1 MLFPPAALLLDFGGV
16 LVESP
21 RPQPAAPPALVQ
33 RLHALTGHAVPVD
46 TIVRDITDGARRYSR
61 WRDDTSRE
69 QGPLEP
75 THDQVW
81 DEFITPGWPEAAR
94 EAVRAQAVS
103 LSHTWAWRDNWTV
116 RDGIA
121 DALRAAA
128 AGGVPMVVVSNAISG
143 AAHRDF
149 LARVGLGALFAA
161 ELYSDE
167 VGVRKPNPELARRAA
182 HAAGVPIGTC
192 WFVGDMVDRDIACA
206 RRAGAGAAILMR
218 SSRTTRAVPTSGVE
232 PDVVIDDGYGL
243 LDLLRQAGQPSHP
256 QR

>member
-21 RPQPAAPPALVQ
+21 QPQPAAPPALVQ
-33 RLHALTGHAVPVD
+33 RLHELTGHAVPVD
-46 TIVRDITDGARRYSR
+46 MIVRDITDGARRYSR
-61 WRDDTSRE
+61 WRDDTSQE
-69 QGPLEP
+69 QGPAEV
-75 THDQVW
+75 THDRVW
-81 DEFITPGWPEAAR
+81 DDFITIGWPEAAQK
-94 EAVRAQAVS
+94 AVRAEAVA
-103 LSHTWAWRDNWTV
+103 LSYAWAWGDDWTV

-121 DALRAAA
+121 EALRTAE
-128 AGGVPMVVVSNAISG
+128 AGGIPMVVVSNAISG

-149 LARVGLGALFAA
+149 LASAGLGALFAA

-167 VGVRKPNPELARRAA
+167 VGVRKPNPELAWRAA
-182 HAAGVPIGTC
+182 DAAGAPIGKC

-218 SSRTTRAVPTSGVE
+218 SSRTDRAEPTSRVE

-243 LDLLRQAGQPSHP
+243 LVLLHQARLP
-256 QR
+256 

>member
-33 RLHALTGHAVPVD
+33 RLHALTGQTVPID
-46 TIVRDITDGARRYSR
+46 TIVRDITDGSRRYSR

-69 QGPLEP
+69 QGPVEVA
-75 THDQVW
+75 HERVW
-81 DEFITPGWPEAAR
+81 EDFITPSWPDAAR
-94 EAVRAQAVS
+94 EAVRREALS
-103 LSHTWAWRDNWTV
+103 LSYAWAWGDEWTV

-121 DALRAAA
+121 EALRTAA
-128 AGGVPMVVVSNAISG
+128 AGGIPMVVVSNAISG

-149 LARVGLGALFAA
+149 LASAGLGPLFAA
-161 ELYSDE
+161 EVYSDE
-167 VGVRKPNPELARRAA
+167 AGIRKPNPELAWRAA
-182 HAAGVPIGTC
+182 DAIGVSIGKC

-218 SSRTTRAVPTSGVE
+218 SSRTARAQPTSEAE
-232 PDVVIDDGYGL
+232 PDVIIDDGFGL
-243 LDLLRQAGQPSHP
+243 LDLLHQAGLA
-256 QR
+256 